1 MTRTGDTSDKPVQP
15 SLQELL
21 ADYLS
26 RQTAAHG
33 AGLGPAAVGG
43 EVEPFEAVPAQPVDP
58 RLAWDEARAVLRFFG
73 SGNEG
78 RDCKAPAEW
87 PGLVAGREPAAALA
101 FCVGNF
107 PQLVRAL
114 HPLLHAA
121 NLEALREAPGRPI
134 TVSLLF
140 DEVRRGQ
147 EQPFPQVLVT
157 LGALRLAR
165 QFDEA
170 EALLQRR
177 RGQVPAE
184 WAAAWANEEAALA
197 WHRGRAEE
205 AAARWQPQP
214 ESVPV
219 LFNRGMAALFL
230 GRRAEARA
238 ALRQATAQLPEDGG
252 WHHLGRLYLALAEM
266 PR

>member
-1 MTRTGDTSDKPVQP
+1 MTHSAESSGKPVQP
-15 SLQELL
+15 SLQDLMAE
-21 ADYLS
+21 YLQ

-33 AGLGPAAVGG
+33 AGLGPTAAGG

-58 RLAWDEARAVLRFFG
+58 RLAWEEARAVLRYFG
-73 SGNEG
+73 AEA
-78 RDCKAPAEW
+78 RTCKVPAEW
-87 PGLVAGREPAAALA
+87 PGLVAGREPARSLA
-101 FCVGNF
+101 FCMGNF
-107 PQLVRAL
+107 PQLVRTL

-121 NLEALREAPGRPI
+121 NLGALPEAPGRPLA
-134 TVSLLF
+134 VPLLL
-140 DEVRRGQ
+140 DEAGRDG
-147 EQPFPQVLVT
+147 EQPFPQVPAT

-165 QFDEA
+165 QFDQA
-170 EALLQRR
+170 EALLERR

-205 AAARWQPQP
+205 AAALWRGQAD
-214 ESVPV
+214 SVPV

-230 GRRAEARA
+230 GRPAEARA

-266 PR
+266 PG

>member
-1 MTRTGDTSDKPVQP
+1 MTRTADSSDKPVQP

-21 ADYLS
+21 ADYLR

-33 AGLGPAAVGG
+33 AGVGPAAAGG

-58 RLAWDEARAVLRFFG
+58 RLAWDEARAVLRYFA
-73 SGNEG
+73 SADEA
-78 RDCKAPAEW
+78 RSCQAPVEW
-87 PGLVAGREPAAALA
+87 PALVAGREPAAALA

-121 NLEALREAPGRPI
+121 DLRALREAPGRPSA
-134 TVSLLF
+134 VPVLL
-140 DEVRRGQ
+140 DQAAADR

-157 LGALRLAR
+157 LGGLRLAR
-165 QFDEA
+165 QFDRA
-170 EALLQRR
+170 EALLRRR
-177 RGQVPAE
+177 RGRVPAE
-184 WAAAWANEEAALA
+184 WAAAWANEEAALT

-205 AAARWQPQP
+205 AAALWQAQAD
-214 ESVPV
+214 SAPV

-230 GRRAEARA
+230 GRPAEARP
-238 ALRQATAQLPEDGG
+238 ALRRAAGQVPEDSG
-252 WHHLGRLYLALAEM
+252 WHHLARLYLALAETAG
-266 PR
+266 